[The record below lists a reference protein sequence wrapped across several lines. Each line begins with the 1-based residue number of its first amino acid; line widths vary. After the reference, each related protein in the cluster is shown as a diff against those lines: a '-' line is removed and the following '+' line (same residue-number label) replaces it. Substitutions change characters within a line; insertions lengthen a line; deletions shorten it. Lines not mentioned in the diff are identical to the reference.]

1 MYAPFAR
8 LFVTHDLIHIYA
20 GYRWLFERAQ
30 TMHRD
35 ISIGNLMFRIIDGR
49 VCGVLNDFDLAVRL
63 DQLRYSTSNRHTGTK
78 PYMAI
83 DLLFPE
89 HPLHLYRHDL
99 ESLLYVFV
107 FLTCEIEDSPL
118 AHWEKLAIKTLSS
131 EKQAA
136 MTNGFPPFRPH
147 FQQFCPWIA
156 GLRALFREGTASRAE
171 YVNDVRMAVAT
182 ERPLPPLFND
192 ITLGGSVT
200 FATFKAVLDIPI

>member
-1 MYAPFAR
+1 
-8 LFVTHDLIHIYA
+8 
-20 GYRWLFERAQ
+20 
-30 TMHRD
+30 
-35 ISIGNLMFRIIDGR
+35 
-49 VCGVLNDFDLAVRL
+49 
-63 DQLRYSTSNRHTGTK
+63 
-78 PYMAI
+78 MAI